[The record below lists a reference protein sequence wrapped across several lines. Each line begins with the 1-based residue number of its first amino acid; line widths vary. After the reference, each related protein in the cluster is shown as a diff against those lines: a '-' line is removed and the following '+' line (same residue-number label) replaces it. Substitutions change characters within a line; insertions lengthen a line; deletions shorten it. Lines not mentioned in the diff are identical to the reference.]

1 MFLIVRMIC
10 RRTGQTDVAV
20 GSDAVSEDEVVVVV
34 VAVVAVVV
42 VAVVVVME
50 SIYAESRR

>member
-1 MFLIVRMIC
+1 MIVRMIC